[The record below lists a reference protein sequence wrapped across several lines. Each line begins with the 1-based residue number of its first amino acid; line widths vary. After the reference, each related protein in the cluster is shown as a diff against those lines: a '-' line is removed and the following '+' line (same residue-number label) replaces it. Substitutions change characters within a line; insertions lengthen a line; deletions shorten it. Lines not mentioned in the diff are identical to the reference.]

1 MTKKSS
7 YVSKF

>member
-7 YVSKF
+7 D